1 MSIDNGLIDNA
12 HKCLINIVNDLDV
25 IHADAG
31 MPRQVTTILDRLNQY
46 AQSHFQREERLQ
58 QAVGYKLSEAHHHRH
73 RALTHELDAMRAE
86 WETPAHPRT

>member
-1 MSIDNGLIDNA
+1 MPTRGCRARSPQSLI
-12 HKCLINIVNDLDV
+12 
-25 IHADAG
+25 
-31 MPRQVTTILDRLNQY
+31 RLNQY